1 MKARE
6 PMPDISTAMSIT
18 AFCEMFCITPEL
30 YAALKRTGLGPR
42 DVRIG
47 DVRFGSHSGLKSDIA
62 ARPKSANRRLI
73 HRSKRYCCRPDT
85 SGPELAAARQKANI
99 TKIRG
104 VRQLTDVPR
113 IRH

>member
-42 DVRIG
+42 EARI
-47 DVRFGSHSGLKSDIA
+47 DVRFNAHYGLKSDIA
-62 ARPKSANRRLI
+62 ACPKSANKRLM
-73 HRSKRYCCRPDT
+73 HSKFDAVSR
-85 SGPELAAARQKANI
+85 
-99 TKIRG
+99 
-104 VRQLTDVPR
+104 
-113 IRH
+113 